1 MGLKPLFRGKL
12 VRLAAGQE
20 NDYEAFARWTEN
32 DEYMRL
38 MDTAATRP
46 MSKAEV
52 EDFEKNNRNPNEY
65 SFRIRTLAEDKLIG
79 YTGLEVNWSNQ
90 HAFLAIGI
98 GEPEYWGKG
107 YGGDALQLI
116 LRYGFDELGLY
127 VISLNVISYNTRAIR
142 AYEKVGFV
150 HEGTQR
156 EVVYRDGKRWDMV
169 YYGLLRREWE
179 QLRREAP

>member
-1 MGLKPLFRGKL
+1 MEPKPLFRGKL
-12 VRLAAGQE
+12 VRLTAGRPD
-20 NDYEAFARWTEN
+20 DYEALARWTEN

-52 EDFEKNNRNPNEY
+52 EQYEKDHSSPTDY
-65 SFRIRTLAEDKLIG
+65 QFRIRTLADDKLIG

-98 GEPEYWGKG
+98 GESDYWGKG
-107 YGGDALQLI
+107 YGSDALQLI

-127 VISLNVISYNTRAIR
+127 VISLNVISYNTRAIHV
-142 AYEKVGFV
+142 YEKAGFV

-156 EVVYRDGKRWDMV
+156 EIVYRDGKRWDLV

-179 QLRREAP
+179 SGSLKS